1 MVIIFQE
8 YFKNNS
14 QLFFLILFFFC
25 QGFSMAIVAT
35 KTEEDVSTIVDRLD
49 DVHQVF
55 LDLCIFYDTI
65 SPIILTVLL
74 FFFFM

>member
-1 MVIIFQE
+1 
-8 YFKNNS
+8 
-14 QLFFLILFFFC
+14 
-25 QGFSMAIVAT
+25 MAIVAT

-49 DVHQVF
+49 EVHQVF

-74 FFFFM
+74 FFFSSCRGFVGRLNLRGASYLLKLQYLK

>member
-1 MVIIFQE
+1 
-8 YFKNNS
+8 
-14 QLFFLILFFFC
+14 
-25 QGFSMAIVAT
+25 MAIVAT